1 MKGAPLNMKS
11 TFDQFITDNPEQ
23 KKLFD
28 KEYEEFLLSEFIIQ
42 KMEEENVSVRSLAQ
56 KAAVSPTVIQKLR
69 NTETAEKINYKT
81 FIAVINSLG
90 YKVKLEKI

>member
-28 KEYEEFLLSEFIIQ
+28 KEYEEFLLSE
-42 KMEEENVSVRSLAQ
+42 
-56 KAAVSPTVIQKLR
+56 
-69 NTETAEKINYKT
+69 
-81 FIAVINSLG
+81 
-90 YKVKLEKI
+90 